1 MSFQTITTDIADN
14 VMTITLNRPE
24 KLNAFNDTMM
34 AEMISALDVADANDD
49 VRAIVVTGA
58 GRGFCAGA
66 DLDDASAFSVADL
79 DPKST
84 DAATWANPQNRDSG
98 GMLALRLFKCLKP
111 VIAAVN
117 GPSVG
122 IGSTM
127 QLPMD
132 IRLASTNA
140 KFGFVFARRG
150 IVPEAASSW
159 FLSRAVGMSKALEW
173 CFSGRVF
180 GPEEALEAGLIR
192 SIHAP
197 EDLLPA
203 AYEIARDIVQN
214 AAPVSVAMTRQMLW
228 QMAGAPHP
236 MMAHQID
243 SRAVAARNA
252 QADATE
258 GVASFFDK
266 RNAEF
271 PDRVSTDMPGFFP
284 WWNEPPWA

>member
-1 MSFQTITTDIADN
+1 MSFTTIQTTVADN
-14 VMTITLNRPE
+14 IMTLTLNRPE

-34 AEMISALDVADANDD
+34 QEMIGALDLADADDD

-66 DLDDASAFSVADL
+66 DLDDGDAFSSVDL

-84 DAATWANPQNRDSG
+84 DPTTWNNPQNRDSG
-98 GMLALRLFKCLKP
+98 GMLALRLFRCLKP

-132 IRLASTNA
+132 IRIASDQA

-159 FLSRAVGMSKALEW
+159 FLSRAVGLSTALEW
-173 CFSGRVF
+173 CYSGRVF
-180 GPEEALEAGLIR
+180 GAQEALAAGLIR

-203 AYEIARDIVQN
+203 AYDIAREIADN

-228 QMAGAPHP
+228 QMSGAPHP

-243 SRAVAARNA
+243 SRAVAARSV
-252 QADATE
+252 QGDAAE
-258 GVASFFDK
+258 GVASFFEK
-266 RNAEF
+266 RQAEF
-271 PDRVSTDMPGFFP
+271 PDRVSTDMPGFYP

>member
-1 MSFQTITTDIADN
+1 MSFDTILTDVADN
-14 VMTITLNRPE
+14 IMTLTLNRPE
-24 KLNAFNDTMM
+24 KLNAFNNTMM
-34 AEMISALDVADANDD
+34 EEMIAALDMADADDD

-66 DLDDASAFSVADL
+66 DLDDLNAFSSADL

-84 DAATWANPQNRDSG
+84 DPTAWNNPQNRDSG
-98 GMLALRLFKCLKP
+98 GMLALRLFRCLKP

-132 IRLASTNA
+132 IRIASDNA

-159 FLSRAVGMSKALEW
+159 FLSRAVGLSTALEW
-173 CFSGRVF
+173 CYSGRVF
-180 GPEEALEAGLIR
+180 GAEEALEAGLIR
-192 SIHAP
+192 SVHAP
-197 EDLLPA
+197 DDLLPA
-203 AYEIARDIVQN
+203 AYEIARDIADN

-228 QMAGAPHP
+228 QMSGAPHP

-243 SRAVAARNA
+243 SRAVAARSV
-252 QADATE
+252 QADSAE
-258 GVASFFDK
+258 GVASFFEK
-266 RNAEF
+266 RPAEF